1 MKRFEKSFLKQEPLP
16 QRSIEWVTEVMT
28 TGRLHRYDIAGGDPG
43 HAALLEQEFALYQGS
58 RFCLAVASC
67 GYALYIAMLA
77 AGVKPGDGVLCN
89 AFTLAPVPGAIDNC
103 GANPI
108 LVETTRDL
116 TIDLDDLRAKCGQAR
131 FLLLSHMRGHLSD
144 MDAIRDICAEG
155 SITLI
160 EDCAHSLG
168 AWWGDKRSGGFGEVS
183 CFSTQSYKHLNSGE
197 GGLLVTDNE
206 DIIAKAILLSGS
218 YMLFDRHLA
227 APDKNRMA
235 ELATMTPNYSGR
247 MDNMR
252 AAALRAQ
259 IPGLDANCARWN
271 ERYDVL
277 AEGLQAIKGV
287 RLPNRFAEERYVG
300 SSIQFCLPDY
310 SQDQMTAVVQRC
322 AEQGIE
328 LKYFGYDEP
337 RGYTSRFDSWR
348 YLHHGDQPETL
359 PSTVRALSTLLDMR
373 VPLTFDL
380 EDSHLIVEIITD
392 VLGLVDA

>member
-1 MKRFEKSFLKQEPLP
+1 M
-16 QRSIEWVTEVMT
+16 
-28 TGRLHRYDIAGGDPG
+28 
-43 HAALLEQEFALYQGS
+43 
-58 RFCLAVASC
+58 
-67 GYALYIAMLA
+67 
-77 AGVKPGDGVLCN
+77 
-89 AFTLAPVPGAIDNC
+89 
-103 GANPI
+103 
-108 LVETTRDL
+108 
-116 TIDLDDLRAKCGQAR
+116 
-131 FLLLSHMRGHLSD
+131 
-144 MDAIRDICAEG
+144 
-155 SITLI
+155 
-160 EDCAHSLG
+160 
-168 AWWGDKRSGGFGEVS
+168 
-183 CFSTQSYKHLNSGE
+183 
-197 GGLLVTDNE
+197 
-206 DIIAKAILLSGS
+206 AKAILLSGS

-259 IPGLDANCARWN
+259 IPGLDVNCARWN
-271 ERYDVL
+271 ERYGVL

-310 SQDQMTAVVQRC
+310 SQDQMTAVVQGC

-348 YLHHGDQPETL
+348 YLHHGIQPETL
-359 PSTVRALSTLLDMR
+359 PSTIRTLSTLLDMR

-380 EDSHLIVEIITD
+380 EDCHLIVEIIAD
-392 VLGLVDA
+392 VLRQVDA

>member
-1 MKRFEKSFLKQEPLP
+1 MKRFQKSFLKQESLP

-28 TGRLHRYDIAGGDPG
+28 SGRLHRYDIDGGDPG
-43 HAALLEQEFALYQGS
+43 HAALLEQEFGVYQGS

-103 GANPI
+103 GAKPI
-108 LVETTRDL
+108 LVETTPDL
-116 TIDLDDLRAKCGQAR
+116 TLDLDDLRAKIGQAR

-144 MDAIRDICAEG
+144 MDAICDICAEG
-155 SITLI
+155 GITLI

-206 DIIAKAILLSGS
+206 GIIAKAILLSGS

-227 APDKNRMA
+227 APDKDQMA
-235 ELATMTPNYSGR
+235 KFGTMTPNYSGR

-259 IPGLDANCARWN
+259 IPDLDMNCARWN
-271 ERYDVL
+271 ERYEVL
-277 AEGLQAIKGV
+277 SKGLQAIKGV
-287 RLPNRFAEERYVG
+287 RLPKRFDEERYVG
-300 SSIQFCLPDY
+300 SSIQFFLPDH
-310 SQDQMTAVVQRC
+310 SKDQITAMVQGC

-337 RGYTSRFDSWR
+337 RGYTSRFDSWH
-348 YLHHGDQPETL
+348 YLHQRVQPETL
-359 PSTVRALSTLLDMR
+359 PSTIRTLSTLLDMR

-380 EDSHLIVEIITD
+380 EDCYLIVEIIAD
-392 VLGLVDA
+392 VLSQKYV